1 MALWNRQYGTLR
13 QVCKEEFMATFL
25 NNVLTANF
33 ALVFVAM
40 LFCLVA
46 QAYPGFQARATGGF
60 AWLLW
65 FLGGVL
71 CLIVCVKIAFGV

>member
-1 MALWNRQYGTLR
+1 MA
-13 QVCKEEFMATFL
+13 AFL
-25 NNVLTANF
+25 SNILTANF

-40 LFCLVA
+40 LICVLGYG
-46 QAYPGFQARATGGF
+46 YPGYQARTGGSF

-65 FLGGVL
+65 FLAGVV

>member
-1 MALWNRQYGTLR
+1 MTMA
-13 QVCKEEFMATFL
+13 EFL
-25 NNVLTANF
+25 NHILTPDF

-40 LFCLVA
+40 LICLVG
-46 QAYPGFQARATGGF
+46 YGVPGYQARATSGF

-65 FLGGVL
+65 LLGGLL